1 MLTRKKFVISTS
13 ALIAGSICSPA
24 FFPFTSGKKL
34 KNFGFISGIIDK
46 ELQGDW
52 KSIIRQAAELG
63 YTEFETGG
71 FLGESESE
79 FLAYCKETGLIPF
92 AGTLNFTD
100 SEDKILK
107 SIEMINRL
115 EMKYAVA
122 YWPWYSGAPFSL
134 GDCKKSADRMNYLGR
149 ICNEHRLQ
157 FCWHN
162 HDKEFLSFGE
172 GLPFDF
178 LMNHTDA
185 DLVKCELDIYWVVKG
200 GSDPLAM
207 LKKYK
212 GRYSILHIKD
222 MARGE
227 ARDLECPGN
236 GIIDFVPIFSEA
248 CSQGI
253 EHYIVE
259 RDNVPDGMACL
270 KSAADY
276 LKNVTF

>member
-1 MLTRKKFVISTS
+1 MVTRRKFLNSAS
-13 ALIAGSICSPA
+13 ALIAGSICSPLL
-24 FFPFTSGKKL
+24 FSSPSGRKL
-34 KNFGFISGIIDK
+34 KSFGFISGIIDK
-46 ELQGDW
+46 ELLGDW
-52 KSIIRQAAELG
+52 KSIIKQAADLG

-71 FLGESESE
+71 FLGESAGD
-79 FLAYCKETGLIPF
+79 FLAYCRETGLTPF
-92 AGTLNFTD
+92 AGTINFTD
-100 SEDKILK
+100 SEDQILK
-107 SIEMINRL
+107 SIELINLL

-122 YWPWYSGAPFSL
+122 YWPWFTGGPFSL
-134 GDCKKSADRMNYLGR
+134 PDCKKSADRMNYLGR
-149 ICNEHRLQ
+149 ICSAHGLQ

-162 HDKEFLSFGE
+162 HNKEFLSFGE

-185 DLVKCELDIYWVVKG
+185 GLVKCELDIYWVVKG
-200 GSDPLAM
+200 GSDPLSM

-222 MARGE
+222 MARGKE
-227 ARDLECPGN
+227 QDFECPGS
-236 GIIDFVPIFSEA
+236 GIIDFAPIFSEA

-253 EHYIVE
+253 EHFIVE